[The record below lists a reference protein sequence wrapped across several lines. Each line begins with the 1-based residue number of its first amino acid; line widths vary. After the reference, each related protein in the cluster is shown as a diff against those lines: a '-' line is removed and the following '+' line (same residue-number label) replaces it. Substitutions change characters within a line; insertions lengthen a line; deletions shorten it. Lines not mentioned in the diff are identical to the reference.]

1 MNLDV
6 VRRGFLKAAN
16 DYEYITWK
24 WRYHFCPLCFDE
36 RKIQLEDGIREFE
49 LSSILVADGGLKYN
63 KQCCVLTAEYM
74 KAHSF
79 QSKVL
84 FLTITIPEIL
94 WKRIILLCQY
104 MTGLYSYCKS
114 TG

>member
-1 MNLDV
+1 MDLDV

-16 DYEYITWK
+16 DYEYITMEGSGGIL
-24 WRYHFCPLCFDE
+24 CPLCFDE
-36 RKIQLEDGIREFE
+36 RKIQLEDVIREFE
-49 LSSILVADGGLKYN
+49 LSSILVADAGLGTIN
-63 KQCCVLTAEYM
+63 SVVLTAEYM

-94 WKRIILLCQY
+94 WKRIILLCANI
-104 MTGLYSYCKS
+104 
-114 TG
+114 